1 MRPLR
6 ILLVFAALLPAAKI
20 PSGKPEDAGLSA
32 ERLRR
37 VHEVMQRY
45 IDSGEVAGTVTLVA
59 RKGRVVHLEAQG
71 LADLGTRAPMRTD
84 HIFRLASM
92 TKPIT
97 SIAAMML
104 MEEGRYQLHDPL
116 SKFLPEFKEMKVAI
130 ANRPH
135 ERLAAGYRL
144 VPAEREITIEHILTH
159 TAGLATE
166 TSGPLKDLVRQ
177 LNAERKPDDVLA
189 DRIRRLAKLPLSFQ
203 PGTAWEYGP
212 GTDVVGR
219 LVEVVSGQSLD
230 AFFRSRILDPLGM
243 ADTHFYLP
251 DSHLSRLATAYEKKD
266 GKLVRLGAEGPA
278 QRNGKYFSG
287 GGGLAGSIEDY
298 CRFTQMLL
306 NGGRLDN
313 TRIVGR
319 KTIELMS
326 RNHIG
331 DLPMWEDSLRGY
343 RFGLGFRVMAD
354 PGAAAKLVSTGS
366 YGWGGAYGTYF
377 WVDPKEEM
385 IGILMLQLMPYAH
398 LNIRYDFQNAV
409 TQALVD

>member
-1 MRPLR
+1 MRFLPLFPA
-6 ILLVFAALLPAAKI
+6 LALLIPAATI
-20 PSGKPEDAGLSA
+20 PSGRPEDAGLSA

-37 VHEVMQRY
+37 VHDVMKRY

-71 LADLGTRAPMRTD
+71 YSDLAARTPMRTD

-92 TKPIT
+92 TKPVT
-97 SIAAMML
+97 SVAAMIL
-104 MEEGRYQLHDPL
+104 LEEGRYQLHDPL
-116 SKFLPEFKEMKVAI
+116 SKFLPEFKEMKVAV

-135 ERLAAGYRL
+135 ERLAPGYRL
-144 VPAEREITIEHILTH
+144 VPAERDITIEHVLTH

-166 TSGPLKDLVRQ
+166 TSGPLADLVRQ
-177 LNAERKPDDVLA
+177 LKTEQKPDDVLA

-203 PGTAWEYGP
+203 PGTAWEYGA

-219 LVEVVSGQSLD
+219 LVEVVSGQTLD

-243 ADTHFYLP
+243 SDTHFYLP
-251 DSHLSRLATAYEKKD
+251 GSHLPRLASAYEKKD
-266 GKLVRLGAEGPA
+266 GKLVKLTAEGPA
-278 QRNGKYFSG
+278 QRNGRYFSG

-298 CRFTQMLL
+298 YRFSQMLL
-306 NGGRLDN
+306 SGGRLDAA
-313 TRIVGR
+313 RIVSR
-319 KTIELMS
+319 KTVELMT

-331 DLPMWEDSLRGY
+331 NLPMWEDSLRGY

-354 PGAAAKLVSTGS
+354 PGAAAKLVSVGS

-377 WVDPKEEM
+377 WIDPKEEM
-385 IGILMLQLMPYAH
+385 IGIMMLQLMPYAH